1 MALAKSASQRMRGIR
16 RAVALVKTAAST
28 RLLDIDNHAE
38 IAGFCL
44 SVRKA
49 KALRRQ
55 SPAQPLSDRLRPTR
69 HVPAESPLIESGKLI
84 NRQHDLKAFAARL
97 RRHGRSPC
105 EKPASAHIAQ
115 LTHNGDFLS
124 ST

>member
-55 SPAQPLSDRLRPTR
+55 SPASSRI
-69 HVPAESPLIESGKLI
+69 A
-84 NRQHDLKAFAARL
+84 AARL
-97 RRHGRSPC
+97 GMCRLNRH
-105 EKPASAHIAQ
+105 
-115 LTHNGDFLS
+115 
-124 ST
+124 